1 MLQSLLREKVSIR
14 NLESIV
20 EVLADTGRTQ
30 KDTDALTEAVRQR
43 LSVVIC
49 QQLANNAGELYV
61 LTLDPSIEHT
71 LASSIRGADA
81 KSTLVLEPR
90 FAEQMLAK
98 IAVQVEK
105 MMTSNV
111 IPVLLCAPELRR
123 HLRRITERVFPHLSI
138 VSMTEVPT
146 TMNLKAFGV
155 VSL

>member
-1 MLQSLLREKVSIR
+1 
-14 NLESIV
+14 
-20 EVLADTGRTQ
+20 
-30 KDTDALTEAVRQR
+30 
-43 LSVVIC
+43 
-49 QQLANNAGELYV
+49 V

-81 KSTLVLEPR
+81 KSALVLEPR
-90 FAEQMLAK
+90 FAEQMLAR

-105 MMTSNV
+105 MMKSNV

-138 VSMTEVPT
+138 LSMSEVPT
-146 TMNLKAFGV
+146 SMNLKAFGV